1 MLKRISKLTQL
12 LERHF
17 LSAVARKVARNKPA
31 DGGGHVNQKNAAGQ
45 KATTPCQK
53 GASTKGG
60 PKTPVKPSAQKGAA
74 KTAPP
79 KQAAAAAAVKTPQGK
94 KKKGHKHQQYELIV
108 TINLDF
114 IEIDFTKSNVPV
126 EERRHEAEEIGNMQD
141 IWSECQEYPA
151 EYDRDESSSRRLQA
165 EQQAEET
172 RHDALDQLR
181 MTTRA
186 PGRPR
191 ILRTGSVGRP
201 KKIYQT
207 REVERSV
214 TSTDANEVEDF
225 AGSTEITLKNAL
237 KIEERRHEAEEIG
250 NMQDIWSECQEYPA
264 ECDKDVSSSRR
275 LQVEQQAEETRHDTL
290 DQLRMTTRAPGR
302 PRILRT
308 GSVGRPKK
316 IYQTREV
323 ERSVTSTD
331 ANEVEDF
338 AGSTEITLKNALK
351 NPVQLKFFEMAKTMA
366 TDDIYN
372 KEYRRLRRLTSDLA
386 IRQVSSEYG
395 LTEEQVAE
403 FKEAFMLFDKDED
416 GTITMAELGV
426 VMRSLG
432 QRPSE
437 TELRDMVKEV
447 DQDGNGTIEFNEFL
461 QMMSK
466 KMRGS
471 DGEDELREAF
481 RVFDKNNDGL
491 ISSVELRH
499 VMTNL
504 GERLSEEEVDDM
516 IREADLDGDG
526 MVNYD
531 EFVTI
536 LTSKN

>member
-1 MLKRISKLTQL
+1 MDY
-12 LERHF
+12 
-17 LSAVARKVARNKPA
+17 ARNKPA

-45 KATTPCQK
+45 KSTTPCQ
-53 GASTKGG
+53 KGG

-108 TINLDF
+108 TINL
-114 IEIDFTKSNVPV
+114 
-126 EERRHEAEEIGNMQD
+126 
-141 IWSECQEYPA
+141 
-151 EYDRDESSSRRLQA
+151 
-165 EQQAEET
+165 
-172 RHDALDQLR
+172 
-181 MTTRA
+181 
-186 PGRPR
+186 
-191 ILRTGSVGRP
+191 
-201 KKIYQT
+201 
-207 REVERSV
+207 
-214 TSTDANEVEDF
+214 
-225 AGSTEITLKNAL
+225 
-237 KIEERRHEAEEIG
+237 
-250 NMQDIWSECQEYPA
+250 
-264 ECDKDVSSSRR
+264 
-275 LQVEQQAEETRHDTL
+275 
-290 DQLRMTTRAPGR
+290 
-302 PRILRT
+302 
-308 GSVGRPKK
+308 
-316 IYQTREV
+316 
-323 ERSVTSTD
+323 
-331 ANEVEDF
+331 
-338 AGSTEITLKNALK
+338 
-351 NPVQLKFFEMAKTMA
+351 
-366 TDDIYN
+366 
-372 KEYRRLRRLTSDLA
+372 
-386 IRQVSSEYG
+386 SEYG

-504 GERLSEEEVDDM
+504 GERLSEEEETYVRMFLDM
-516 IREADLDGDG
+516 FDENRLSRLEAMGGVRDNIDVEKL
-526 MVNYD
+526 VCRPQA
-531 EFVTI
+531 EERTSRKPVPIFVP
-536 LTSKN
+536 

>member
-1 MLKRISKLTQL
+1 MAFAAARMILKDKRRKASK
-12 LERHF
+12 EDFRDPRNR
-17 LSAVARKVARNKPA
+17 SKARNKPA

-45 KATTPCQK
+45 KVTPGGQ
-53 GASTKGG
+53 KGG
-60 PKTPVKPSAQKGAA
+60 PKTPVKPSAQKGSV

-79 KQAAAAAAVKTPQGK
+79 KQAAAAAVKTPQGK

-108 TINLDF
+108 TINL
-114 IEIDFTKSNVPV
+114 
-126 EERRHEAEEIGNMQD
+126 
-141 IWSECQEYPA
+141 
-151 EYDRDESSSRRLQA
+151 
-165 EQQAEET
+165 
-172 RHDALDQLR
+172 
-181 MTTRA
+181 
-186 PGRPR
+186 
-191 ILRTGSVGRP
+191 
-201 KKIYQT
+201 
-207 REVERSV
+207 
-214 TSTDANEVEDF
+214 
-225 AGSTEITLKNAL
+225 
-237 KIEERRHEAEEIG
+237 
-250 NMQDIWSECQEYPA
+250 
-264 ECDKDVSSSRR
+264 
-275 LQVEQQAEETRHDTL
+275 
-290 DQLRMTTRAPGR
+290 
-302 PRILRT
+302 
-308 GSVGRPKK
+308 
-316 IYQTREV
+316 
-323 ERSVTSTD
+323 
-331 ANEVEDF
+331 
-338 AGSTEITLKNALK
+338 
-351 NPVQLKFFEMAKTMA
+351 
-366 TDDIYN
+366 
-372 KEYRRLRRLTSDLA
+372 
-386 IRQVSSEYG
+386 SEYG

-466 KMRGS
+466 KMRGG